1 MIFFMT
7 LEFLMLWIAIPD
19 KTMTTVIIP
28 IPTSKALDILEC
40 DLCATPCKIVDI
52 PINIKPKE
60 AKPIITAEVNT
71 G

>member
-28 IPTSKALDILEC
+28 IPTSKALDIQNVTCVPHRVRL
-40 DLCATPCKIVDI
+40 
-52 PINIKPKE
+52 
-60 AKPIITAEVNT
+60 
-71 G
+71 